1 MNRSLGLIRNIA
13 LPTAL
18 VVISAGMV
26 YGYSQVR
33 AVDRTQAVRPDAGAA
48 VTSATTPTASPTSAT
63 TSAVSSSAT
72 PTSALPAVVAA
83 FSCSSA
89 SGGAG
94 AGNLSAV
101 RVAHHAGYDRIVFQF
116 TGTLP
121 AYMLTPQNNARFVRD
136 ASGQPVTLLGS
147 AGLKLVLQNASS
159 YPSYAGSG
167 DLTPTLPLV
176 QEVAR
181 TGDFERVLSWGIGL
195 NRSACTRV
203 LELSS
208 PARLVIDVQTPEA
221 AG

>member
-13 LPTAL
+13 LAIT
-18 VVISAGMV
+18 VVVVAAGMA

-33 AVDRTQAVRPDAGAA
+33 ATDRPQAVRSDARVAA
-48 VTSATTPTASPTSAT
+48 TSAAASAAAQTSST
-63 TSAVSSSAT
+63 TSAVSPSVT
-72 PTSALPAVVAA
+72 PTSAVPAVVAA

-116 TGTLP
+116 SGTLP
-121 AYMLTPQNNARFVRD
+121 AYTLTPQNSARFVRD

-147 AGLKLVLQNASS
+147 AGLKLVFQNASG

-195 NRSACTRV
+195 NRSACTRA
-203 LELSS
+203 LELSN